1 MKISVETLFKKTSTE
16 SVVLPSRLLL
26 PALMAGIFVSAAAPA
41 QTPPSAST
49 LQQQIE
55 RDQQINNQRLQRQ
68 APPLTAPAPIVTP
81 LMGPTVVVSAFKFK
95 GNTLLSD
102 EVLRSALA
110 PLVGRPLDFA
120 RLQSSAVLVADL
132 YRDKGWVVQT
142 FLPEQDIAKGEVSI
156 EIVEAVFG
164 QTLIAGAPATR
175 VSKEDV
181 LRIFARQQPSGQY
194 LNLNSVDRALLLADD
209 LPGVTVSGA
218 LEQGAQAGQ
227 TDLVLQLADE
237 PLFGAGI
244 FADNTGAVSTGSQ
257 RVMAA
262 LNLNSPTLRGDSAS
276 LNTMASQGSRYARVA
291 YALPI
296 GSDGWR
302 VGVNASRLDYRL
314 ISEAYKDLNASGDST
329 TTGLE
334 LSYPWVR
341 SRAFNLNTSLSADK
355 KEYYNVSGGAITSA
369 YKSVP
374 VSLALSGNSFDALGR
389 GGANSFSWAMTAG
402 ELNLDGS
409 PTKTSDATTTQTA
422 GGFKKARYAISRQ
435 QQLSSSVSLY
445 SAFSG
450 QWANKNLD
458 SSEKFYLGGSNGVRA
473 YPSSEAGGTLGQLL
487 NVELRWQLADGWN
500 VAGFYDHGRVSVN
513 KSNDFTG
520 APALNT
526 YALKGAG
533 VALSWRSNAGLSVQ
547 AIYAR
552 RVGDNP
558 NPITTAVN
566 RGADQD
572 GTLHINRFWLT
583 ASQAF

>member
-1 MKISVETLFKKTSTE
+1 METSSFAVYTNLSVDSG
-16 SVVLPSRLLL
+16 VLSARLLL
-26 PALMAGIFVSAAAPA
+26 PTLIAGLFAPAVLLA
-41 QTPPSAST
+41 QTPPNAST

-68 APPLTAPAPIVTP
+68 APPLTAPTPIVTP
-81 LMGPTVVVSAFKFK
+81 LVGQTVVVSAFKFK

-102 EVLRSALA
+102 EELRTALA

-142 FLPEQDIAKGEVSI
+142 FLPEQDIAKGEVTI

-164 QTLIAGAPATR
+164 QTLVVGAPATR

-181 LRIFARQQPSGQY
+181 LRIFARQQQSGQF
-194 LNLNSVDRALLLADD
+194 LNINAIDRALLLADD

-218 LEQGAQAGQ
+218 LKQGAQAGQ

-237 PLFGAGI
+237 PWFGAGI

-262 LNLNSPTLRGDSAS
+262 LNLNSPTLRGDAMS
-276 LNTMASQGSRYARVA
+276 LNAMASQGSGYARVA
-291 YALPI
+291 YGLPI
-296 GSDGWR
+296 GADGWR
-302 VGVNASRLDYRL
+302 LGVNASRLDYRL
-314 ISEAYKDLNASGDST
+314 ISAAYKDLNASGNST
-329 TTGLE
+329 TTGIE

-355 KEYYNVSGGAITSA
+355 KEYYNVSGGTISSA
-369 YKSVP
+369 YKNVP

-402 ELNLDGS
+402 KLNLDGS
-409 PTKTSDATTTQTA
+409 PTQSTDATTTQTA
-422 GGFKKARYAISRQ
+422 GGYKKVRYAISRQ
-435 QQLSSSVSLY
+435 QQLSPSVSLY

-473 YPSSEAGGTLGQLL
+473 YPSSEAGGALGQML

-500 VAGFYDHGRVSVN
+500 LAGFYDYGRISVN
-513 KSNDFTG
+513 KMNDFTG
-520 APALNT
+520 AAALNA

-533 VALSWRSNAGLSVQ
+533 VALGWRSNAGLSVQ
-547 AIYAR
+547 ASYAR
-552 RVGDNP
+552 RVGENP

-572 GTLHINRFWLT
+572 GTLHTNRFWLT